1 MLFHTKVKVSKNEVH
16 KIMAFQFLRY
26 MTFFN
31 YWIKWIA
38 SKIYVSHD

>member
-26 MTFFN
+26 TTRTFFN
-31 YWIKWIA
+31 YWIK
-38 SKIYVSHD
+38 